1 MGRKERLALID
12 EIQTK
17 RSNRL
22 CIVYITSTR
31 ANHEIAMADDVVR
44 LLFDHLEAGRNE
56 AKNGVDLFIHSNG
69 GQGTV
74 PWRVVS
80 LIREYTK
87 KFAVLVPHRAFSAAT
102 LTAMGADEIIMHRMG
117 NLGPIDP
124 SVANPFNP
132 PHPQNPS
139 QLLPISVEDVIA
151 YFKLIQEEIGI
162 NHEDELIQ
170 AVIALTE
177 KIHPLALGNVQRSHH
192 QARMM
197 ARKLLKKHMVLDN
210 QETEIDQIIDN
221 LKSNLFYHGHPIN
234 RNEALVDL
242 KLKVRNAPDDLAD
255 VMWKLYVEY
264 ENDLKMTEP
273 LQPLHELDKLMPP
286 SVPAALTTQQIVQ
299 QIGLLAQS
307 GLGIGTPGVSEQ
319 QIVAIAAAMVPFV
332 SGGQPPSQKVKLEKI
347 AGAYVE
353 SVYDTDVF
361 LTDLA
366 LERATIN
373 TPNGPQE
380 GIKQEVIWQ
389 RWEKEK

>member
-1 MGRKERLALID
+1 
-12 EIQTK
+12 
-17 RSNRL
+17 
-22 CIVYITSTR
+22 
-31 ANHEIAMADDVVR
+31 MADDVVR

-56 AKNGVDLFIHSNG
+56 AKTGVDLFIHSNG

-80 LIREYTK
+80 LIREYTA

-102 LTAMGADEIIMHRMG
+102 LMAMGADEIIMHRMG

-124 SVANPFNP
+124 SVANHFNP
-132 PHPQNPS
+132 PHPQNPGQS
-139 QLLPISVEDVIA
+139 LPISVEDVTA

-162 NHEDELIQ
+162 HHEDELIQ

-197 ARKLLKKHMVLDN
+197 ARKLLKQHMVRDN
-210 QETEIDQIIDN
+210 QENDIDEIIDN

-234 RNEALVDL
+234 RKEARLDL
-242 KLKVRNAPDDLAD
+242 KLKVIDAPDDLAD

-264 ENDLKMTEP
+264 ENALKMTEP
-273 LQPLHELDKLMPP
+273 LQPLHELDKLVQP
-286 SVPAALTTQQIVQ
+286 SIPAALTTQQILQ
-299 QIGLLAQS
+299 QMALLAQT
-307 GLGIGTPGVSEQ
+307 GLGIGSPGVTEQ
-319 QIVAIAAAMVPFV
+319 QLVALAAAMVPFV
-332 SGGQPPSQKVKLEKI
+332 SGGQPPSKKVRLEKI
-347 AGAYVE
+347 SGAYVE

-373 TPNGPQE
+373 TPGGPQE

>member
-1 MGRKERLALID
+1 MSRKERLALI
-12 EIQTK
+12 ETLQTM

-22 CIVYITSTR
+22 CVVYITSTR
-31 ANHEIAMADDVVR
+31 TNHEIAMADDVVR
-44 LLFDHLEAGRNE
+44 LLFDHLEAGRKE

-87 KFAVLVPHRAFSAAT
+87 NLAVLVPHRAFSAAT

-117 NLGPIDP
+117 VLGPIDP
-124 SVANPFNP
+124 SVANLFNP
-132 PHPQNPS
+132 PHPQNSGQP
-139 QLLPISVEDVIA
+139 LPISVEDVTA

-162 NHEDELIQ
+162 HHEDELIQ

-197 ARKLLKKHMVLDN
+197 ARKLLKQHMVLDN
-210 QETEIDQIIDN
+210 QENEIDQIIDN

-234 RNEALVDL
+234 RKEARIDL
-242 KLKVRNAPDDLAD
+242 KLKVTDAPDDLAD
-255 VMWKLYVEY
+255 VMWKLYVAY
-264 ENDLKMTEP
+264 ENALKMTEP
-273 LQPLHELDKLMPP
+273 LQPTHELDKLVPP

-299 QIGLLAQS
+299 QLGLLAQA
-307 GLGIGTPGVSEQ
+307 GIGIGLPGVNEQ
-319 QIVAIAAAMVPFV
+319 QLVALAAAMVPFV
-332 SGGQPPSQKVKLEKI
+332 SGGQPSSKKMRLEKI
-347 AGAYVE
+347 AGAYLE

-366 LERATIN
+366 LERATVN
-373 TPNGPQE
+373 TSGGPQDA
-380 GIKQEVIWQ
+380 IRQEVIWQ

>member
-1 MGRKERLALID
+1 MSRKERLALIK
-12 EIQTK
+12 ELQTK
-17 RSNRL
+17 RSNRF
-22 CIVYITSTR
+22 CIVYVTSTR
-31 ANHEIAMADDVVR
+31 TNHEIAMADDVVR
-44 LLFDHLEAGRNE
+44 LLFNHLEAGRNE

-74 PWRVVS
+74 PWRIVS
-80 LIREYTK
+80 LIREYTT

-117 NLGPIDP
+117 VLGPIDP

-132 PHPQNPS
+132 PHPQNPG
-139 QLLPISVEDVIA
+139 QLLPISVEDVTA

-197 ARKLLKKHMVLDN
+197 ARKLLKQHMVLEN
-210 QETEIDQIIDN
+210 QENEINQIIDN

-234 RNEALVDL
+234 RKEAREDL
-242 KLKVRNAPDDLAD
+242 KLKVTDAPDDLAD

-264 ENDLKMTEP
+264 ENALKMTEP
-273 LQPLHELDKLMPP
+273 LQPSHELDKVVPTSIPP
-286 SVPAALTTQQIVQ
+286 ALTTQQIVQ
-299 QIGLLAQS
+299 QMASLAQAGIGIGL
-307 GLGIGTPGVSEQ
+307 PGVTEQ
-319 QIVAIAAAMVPFV
+319 QLVGLAAAMVPFV
-332 SGGQPPSQKVKLEKI
+332 SGGQPPPKKTRLEKI

-361 LTDLA
+361 LTDLV
-366 LERATIN
+366 LERAMVN
-373 TPNGPQE
+373 TPGGPQE